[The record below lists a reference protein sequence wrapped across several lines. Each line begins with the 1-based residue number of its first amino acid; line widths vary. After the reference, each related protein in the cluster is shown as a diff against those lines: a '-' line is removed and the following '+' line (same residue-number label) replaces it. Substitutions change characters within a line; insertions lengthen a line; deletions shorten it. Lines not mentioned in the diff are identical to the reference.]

1 MTTHSNHEELYPN
14 RNAELYPDHEELL
27 THLGALY
34 DQGYDQNEFSECIK
48 QCRRSLQSGIAPY
61 WRIKIHCIL
70 VGAEQD
76 WEKAEV
82 RT

>member
-1 MTTHSNHEELYPN
+1 MATYSNHEELSRNDELYPN
-14 RNAELYPDHEELL
+14 RNELVA
-27 THLGALY
+27 HLHALY
-34 DQGYDQNEFSECIK
+34 DQGYDQNEFSECIE
-48 QCRRSLQSGIAPY
+48 QCERSLQSGIAPY

-70 VGAEQD
+70 VGAEKN